1 MKKIIEIKNNGGF
14 HTRIAALIVNKSNE
28 IKEKY
33 KRAIFIRI
41 PDKCESMEISM
52 LALISLKISKGDFI
66 EISTKDDDLLAEIV
80 IDEFIEFI
88 SSFNKEEPVSN
99 VDKLLDQSSL
109 ATNKTFDSLP
119 LGIVSVDFNNNITSI
134 NSHGCK
140 LLNKNKVDIL
150 GKKIGEII
158 PTSKITKV
166 IKSGQE
172 ILGDIIHIDKKIFL
186 INTTPLISDDKVIG
200 AICIFQDISTI
211 VCLKEVNEKLNKI
224 LENTHDCICFVDED
238 RKINYINPAYE
249 DILGKES
256 RKLIGMDL
264 MDISPNGLRMEVF
277 NSKKKKE
284 NVLYKKNNISLI
296 CNVTPIFIEDTFKGV
311 ISISK
316 PTSIVKDILKLVSE
330 TEEKANYYKNELRRF
345 HSSSS
350 SFKNIIGNS
359 KGIKDV
365 LVIAEKASFSS
376 SSVLITGES
385 GTGKELL
392 ARAIH
397 NNSDRKDK
405 PFIRVNC
412 ASIPEALLETELFGL
427 EKNINDNNNAIL
439 GKFSIADGGTV
450 FLDEIGDM
458 SKNMQAKLLRVL
470 QEKEFESVGSLT
482 THKVNVRIIA
492 ATNRDLETMISTG
505 EFRKDLYYRLNV
517 ISLLLPP
524 LRDRQDDIHLLVNHF
539 IEKICKQIDI
549 QVKSIDPNCFQYLY
563 NYNWPGNIR
572 ELENVVERSI
582 ILSDSEF
589 ILPKDLPIY
598 ISNIDSSTTSLINL
612 PNGNIAT
619 MEEYEKEI
627 IAAAMKKYKSFNK
640 AGKAL
645 GLTHRTISLKCKKYG
660 IEHES

>member
-1 MKKIIEIKNNGGF
+1 MQMLNLSKIIKNLKKSHSLLIGSLLIFAGIITLSWNYLLKMSEQVYSDM
-14 HTRIAALIVNKSNE
+14 RISMMDVSTSNE
-28 IKEKY
+28 V
-33 KRAIFIRI
+33 
-41 PDKCESMEISM
+41 P
-52 LALISLKISKGDFI
+52 
-66 EISTKDDDLLAEIV
+66 
-80 IDEFIEFI
+80 
-88 SSFNKEEPVSN
+88 
-99 VDKLLDQSSL
+99 
-109 ATNKTFDSLP
+109 
-119 LGIVSVDFNNNITSI
+119 
-134 NSHGCK
+134 
-140 LLNKNKVDIL
+140 
-150 GKKIGEII
+150 
-158 PTSKITKV
+158 
-166 IKSGQE
+166 
-172 ILGDIIHIDKKIFL
+172 
-186 INTTPLISDDKVIG
+186 
-200 AICIFQDISTI
+200 
-211 VCLKEVNEKLNKI
+211 
-224 LENTHDCICFVDED
+224 
-238 RKINYINPAYE
+238 
-249 DILGKES
+249 
-256 RKLIGMDL
+256 
-264 MDISPNGLRMEVF
+264 
-277 NSKKKKE
+277 
-284 NVLYKKNNISLI
+284 
-296 CNVTPIFIEDTFKGV
+296 IEDN
-311 ISISK
+311 
-316 PTSIVKDILKLVSE
+316 LQ
-330 TEEKANYYKNELRRF
+330 
-345 HSSSS
+345 
-350 SFKNIIGNS
+350 
-359 KGIKDV
+359 
-365 LVIAEKASFSS
+365 
-376 SSVLITGES
+376 
-385 GTGKELL
+385 
-392 ARAIH
+392 
-397 NNSDRKDK
+397 
-405 PFIRVNC
+405 
-412 ASIPEALLETELFGL
+412 
-427 EKNINDNNNAIL
+427 NINDNNNAIL

>member
-1 MKKIIEIKNNGGF
+1 
-14 HTRIAALIVNKSNE
+14 
-28 IKEKY
+28 
-33 KRAIFIRI
+33 
-41 PDKCESMEISM
+41 
-52 LALISLKISKGDFI
+52 
-66 EISTKDDDLLAEIV
+66 
-80 IDEFIEFI
+80 
-88 SSFNKEEPVSN
+88 
-99 VDKLLDQSSL
+99 
-109 ATNKTFDSLP
+109 
-119 LGIVSVDFNNNITSI
+119 
-134 NSHGCK
+134 
-140 LLNKNKVDIL
+140 
-150 GKKIGEII
+150 
-158 PTSKITKV
+158 
-166 IKSGQE
+166 
-172 ILGDIIHIDKKIFL
+172 
-186 INTTPLISDDKVIG
+186 
-200 AICIFQDISTI
+200 
-211 VCLKEVNEKLNKI
+211 
-224 LENTHDCICFVDED
+224 
-238 RKINYINPAYE
+238 
-249 DILGKES
+249 
-256 RKLIGMDL
+256 
-264 MDISPNGLRMEVF
+264 
-277 NSKKKKE
+277 
-284 NVLYKKNNISLI
+284 
-296 CNVTPIFIEDTFKGV
+296 
-311 ISISK
+311 
-316 PTSIVKDILKLVSE
+316 
-330 TEEKANYYKNELRRF
+330 
-345 HSSSS
+345 
-350 SFKNIIGNS
+350 
-359 KGIKDV
+359 
-365 LVIAEKASFSS
+365 
-376 SSVLITGES
+376 
-385 GTGKELL
+385 
-392 ARAIH
+392 
-397 NNSDRKDK
+397 
-405 PFIRVNC
+405 
-412 ASIPEALLETELFGL
+412 
-427 EKNINDNNNAIL
+427 
-439 GKFSIADGGTV
+439 
-450 FLDEIGDM
+450 M